1 MALLKLW
8 LKWANTAYKLKLFK
22 RLKVHPTF
30 HVSFLKKFYDVAEY
44 SKSQAKRAPLV
55 MRKQFD
61 DQIEKILD
69 HRILGQNKKNRRTKF
84 LIQWKDK
91 LIVEITWERNT
102 TL

>member
-55 MRKQFD
+55 MRK
-61 DQIEKILD
+61 
-69 HRILGQNKKNRRTKF
+69 
-84 LIQWKDK
+84 
-91 LIVEITWERNT
+91 
-102 TL
+102 